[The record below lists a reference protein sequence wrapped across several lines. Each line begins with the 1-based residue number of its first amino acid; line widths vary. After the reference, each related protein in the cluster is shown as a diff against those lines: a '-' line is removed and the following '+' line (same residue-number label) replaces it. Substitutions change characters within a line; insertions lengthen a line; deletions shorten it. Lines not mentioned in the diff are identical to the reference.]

1 MNFPRNFLKQLM
13 LWDIGNLTPTIGWQ
27 HQRKESVQSKEVHV
41 FDDLVFGNSKHS
53 DGMHVLA

>member
-1 MNFPRNFLKQLM
+1 M
-13 LWDIGNLTPTIGWQ
+13 LWEIGNLTPTIGWQ